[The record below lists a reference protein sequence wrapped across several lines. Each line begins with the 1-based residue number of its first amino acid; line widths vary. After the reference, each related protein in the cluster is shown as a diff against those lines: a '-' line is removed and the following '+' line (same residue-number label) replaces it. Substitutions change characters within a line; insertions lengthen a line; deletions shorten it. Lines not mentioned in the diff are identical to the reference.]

1 MATTITKDMIIGDIL
16 HIDEGFI
23 PLLMGMGMHCLGCP
37 SAQGETI
44 EEACEVHGKDPDEFV
59 GELNDFLAKKDK

>member
-1 MATTITKDMIIGDIL
+1 MATKITKEMIIGDIL

-37 SAQGETI
+37 SAQRETI
-44 EEACEVHGKDPDEFV
+44 EEACMVHDKDPDEFV
-59 GELNDFLAKKDK
+59 GELNEFLANKEK